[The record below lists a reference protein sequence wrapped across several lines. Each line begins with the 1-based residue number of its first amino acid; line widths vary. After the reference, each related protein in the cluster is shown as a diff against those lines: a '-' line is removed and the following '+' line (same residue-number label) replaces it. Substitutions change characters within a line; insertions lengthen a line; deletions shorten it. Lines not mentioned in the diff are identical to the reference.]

1 MNNSKLVKI
10 MHIILFVI
18 TALYLLESIFLRGLF
33 TNPLIALVNIIV
45 AIIAMVIAFIKKEKK
60 LAIIDLSILIVVSA
74 ILTYLMNLDYCLS
87 RSEI

>member
-1 MNNSKLVKI
+1 MNYSKLVKI

-74 ILTYLMNLDYCLS
+74 ILTYLMNL
-87 RSEI
+87 

>member
-33 TNPLIALVNIIV
+33 TNPLIAIVNIIV

-74 ILTYLMNLDYCLS
+74 ILTYLMNL
-87 RSEI
+87 

>member
-1 MNNSKLVKI
+1 MNNSNLVKI

-74 ILTYLMNLDYCLS
+74 ILTYLMNL
-87 RSEI
+87 

>member
-60 LAIIDLSILIVVSA
+60 LAIIDLSILMVVSA
-74 ILTYLMNLDYCLS
+74 ILTYLMNL
-87 RSEI
+87 

>member
-1 MNNSKLVKI
+1 MYNSKLVKI

-74 ILTYLMNLDYCLS
+74 ILTYLMNL
-87 RSEI
+87 

>member
-74 ILTYLMNLDYCLS
+74 RLTYLMNL
-87 RSEI
+87 

>member
-74 ILTYLMNLDYCLS
+74 ILTYVRNL
-87 RSEI
+87 

>member
-33 TNPLIALVNIIV
+33 TNQLIALVNIIV

-74 ILTYLMNLDYCLS
+74 ILTYLMNL
-87 RSEI
+87 

>member
-45 AIIAMVIAFIKKEKK
+45 AFIAMVIAFIKKEKK

-74 ILTYLMNLDYCLS
+74 ILTYLMNL
-87 RSEI
+87 

>member
-18 TALYLLESIFLRGLF
+18 KALYLLESIFLRGLF

-74 ILTYLMNLDYCLS
+74 ILTYLMNL
-87 RSEI
+87 

>member
-18 TALYLLESIFLRGLF
+18 TALSLLESIFLRGLF

-74 ILTYLMNLDYCLS
+74 ILTYLMNL
-87 RSEI
+87 

>member
-60 LAIIDLSILIVVSA
+60 LAIIDVSILIVVSA
-74 ILTYLMNLDYCLS
+74 ILTYLMNL
-87 RSEI
+87 

>member
-45 AIIAMVIAFIKKEKK
+45 AIAAMVIAFIKKEKK

-74 ILTYLMNLDYCLS
+74 ILTYLMNL
-87 RSEI
+87 

>member
-18 TALYLLESIFLRGLF
+18 TALFLLESIFLRGLF

-74 ILTYLMNLDYCLS
+74 ILTYLMNL
-87 RSEI
+87 

>member
-60 LAIIDLSILIVVSA
+60 LAIIDLSILIIVSA
-74 ILTYLMNLDYCLS
+74 ILTYLMNL
-87 RSEI
+87 

>member
-10 MHIILFVI
+10 MHIILFII

-74 ILTYLMNLDYCLS
+74 ILTYLMNL
-87 RSEI
+87 

>member
-45 AIIAMVIAFIKKEKK
+45 AIIAKVIAFIKKEKK

-74 ILTYLMNLDYCLS
+74 ILTYLMNL
-87 RSEI
+87 

>member
-45 AIIAMVIAFIKKEKK
+45 ALIAMVIAFIKKEKK

-74 ILTYLMNLDYCLS
+74 ILTYLMNL
-87 RSEI
+87 

>member
-33 TNPLIALVNIIV
+33 TNPLISLVNIIV

-74 ILTYLMNLDYCLS
+74 ILTYLMNL
-87 RSEI
+87 

>member
-33 TNPLIALVNIIV
+33 TNPLIAFVNIIV

-74 ILTYLMNLDYCLS
+74 ILTYLMNL
-87 RSEI
+87 

>member
-1 MNNSKLVKI
+1 MSNKIFTSKSKLIKI
-10 MHIILFVI
+10 IHTILFVI

-74 ILTYLMNLDYCLS
+74 ILTYLMNL
-87 RSEI
+87 

>member
-45 AIIAMVIAFIKKEKK
+45 AIIAMLIAFIKKEKK

-74 ILTYLMNLDYCLS
+74 ILTYLMNL
-87 RSEI
+87 

>member
-45 AIIAMVIAFIKKEKK
+45 AIIAMVIAFIKKENLKFGIM
-60 LAIIDLSILIVVSA
+60 LHWLNGRAADL
-74 ILTYLMNLDYCLS
+74 
-87 RSEI
+87 

>member
-45 AIIAMVIAFIKKEKK
+45 AIIAMVIAFIEKEKK

-74 ILTYLMNLDYCLS
+74 ILTYLMNL
-87 RSEI
+87 

>member
-74 ILTYLMNLDYCLS
+74 ILTYLMSL
-87 RSEI
+87 

>member
-10 MHIILFVI
+10 MHILLFVI

-74 ILTYLMNLDYCLS
+74 ILTYLMNL
-87 RSEI
+87 

>member
-1 MNNSKLVKI
+1 MSNSKLVKI

-74 ILTYLMNLDYCLS
+74 ILTYLMNL
-87 RSEI
+87 

>member
-45 AIIAMVIAFIKKEKK
+45 AIISMVIAFIKKEKK

-74 ILTYLMNLDYCLS
+74 ILTYLMNL
-87 RSEI
+87 

>member
-60 LAIIDLSILIVVSA
+60 LAIIDLSILLVVSA
-74 ILTYLMNLDYCLS
+74 ILTYLMNL
-87 RSEI
+87 

>member
-33 TNPLIALVNIIV
+33 TTPLIALVNIIV

-74 ILTYLMNLDYCLS
+74 ILTYLMNL
-87 RSEI
+87 

>member
-45 AIIAMVIAFIKKEKK
+45 AITSMVIALIKKEKK
-60 LAIIDLSILIVVSA
+60 LAIIDLSILVVVSA
-74 ILTYLMNLDYCLS
+74 IVTYLMSL
-87 RSEI
+87 